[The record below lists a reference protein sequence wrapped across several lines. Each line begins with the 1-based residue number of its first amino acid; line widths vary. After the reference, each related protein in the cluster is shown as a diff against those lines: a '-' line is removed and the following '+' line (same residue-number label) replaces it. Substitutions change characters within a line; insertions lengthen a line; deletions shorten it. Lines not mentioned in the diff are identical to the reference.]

1 MLTALFTKLHC
12 LLRFQLAI
20 GLDVLTVKELDNS
33 TGLKNYFVL
42 IYKNK
47 QWICQLEPAT
57 AKMEFL
63 EMLSQAKCSNNAGI
77 SQ

>member
-1 MLTALFTKLHC
+1 MLCMDIVCNGVK
-12 LLRFQLAI
+12 RFVLAI
-20 GLDVLTVKELDNS
+20 GLDVLIVKELDHF

-47 QWICQLEPAT
+47 QWICHLEPAT

-63 EMLSQAKCSNNAGI
+63 EMLSQAKCSN
-77 SQ
+77 Q